1 MSRNQ
6 PTRNRIV
13 VETQSGRYRA
23 APGRGYPPKQKTG
36 EGWVALSIIGAAVLA
51 TFIALYLTS
60 RPYDPMTST
69 FDAQQEI
76 PQGPLASPSTA
87 TPSPSPTPKATAST
101 TPTAELT
108 EAPPDSA
115 RPPVDDAAIQ
125 AQIEKAINSDP
136 GLAQLD
142 VSTVVE
148 SGRVLLAGSVRS
160 AELKQR
166 VERVVK
172 SVKGVTGVDNQLVV
186 IEATP

>member
-23 APGRGYPPKQKTG
+23 PGRGYSSKQRTG
-36 EGWVALSIIGAAVLA
+36 EGWALLSIIGAAVLA

-69 FDAQQEI
+69 FDAQQAI
-76 PQGPLASPSTA
+76 PQGPLATPSSA
-87 TPSPSPTPKATAST
+87 TPSPSPTPQASPSVT
-101 TPTAELT
+101 KTVELNDAVAESVRPT
-108 EAPPDSA
+108 
-115 RPPVDDAAIQ
+115 DDAAIQ
-125 AQIEKAINSDP
+125 AQIEKAISSDP
-136 GLAQLD
+136 GLAQPD

-148 SGRVLLAGSVRS
+148 SGRVLITGSVRS

-166 VERVVK
+166 VERLVK
-172 SVKGVTGVDNQLVV
+172 SVKGVLTVDNQLVV

>member
-6 PTRNRIV
+6 PPRNRIV

-23 APGRGYPPKQKTG
+23 AGRGSAPRQKSG
-36 EGWVALSIIGAAVLA
+36 EGWVALSIIAAAVLA
-51 TFIALYLTS
+51 TFGALYVTS

-69 FDAQQEI
+69 FDARQTI
-76 PQGPLASPSTA
+76 PQGPLATA
-87 TPSPSPTPKATAST
+87 SATTPSPSPTPKATASAKAT
-101 TPTAELT
+101 V
-108 EAPPDSA
+108 EAAGAAADSPP
-115 RPPVDDAAIQ
+115 PPDDAAIQ

-148 SGRVLLAGSVRS
+148 SGRVMIAGSVRS

-172 SVKGVTGVDNQLVV
+172 SVKGVLGVDNQLVV

>member
-6 PTRNRIV
+6 PARNRIV

-23 APGRGYPPKQKTG
+23 AGRRYPPRQSTG
-36 EGWVALSIIGAAVLA
+36 EGWVALSIIAAAVLA
-51 TFIALYLTS
+51 TFGALYLTS

-69 FDAQQEI
+69 FDAQQAI
-76 PQGPLASPSTA
+76 PQGPLATPSNA
-87 TPSPSPTPKATAST
+87 TPSPSPTPKATASA
-101 TPTAELT
+101 TATVEST
-108 EAPPDSA
+108 EVAAESAPP
-115 RPPVDDAAIQ
+115 DDAAIQ
-125 AQIEKAINSDP
+125 AQIEKAISSDP

-172 SVKGVTGVDNQLVV
+172 SVKGVIGVDNQLVV

>member
-23 APGRGYPPKQKTG
+23 AGRDYQPNQKTG

-51 TFIALYLTS
+51 TFIALFLTS

-69 FDAQQEI
+69 FDAQQVI
-76 PQGPLASPSTA
+76 PQGPLATPSTA
-87 TPSPSPTPKATAST
+87 TPSPSPTPKATASAA
-101 TPTAELT
+101 TPIELT
-108 EAPPDSA
+108 DAVADSV
-115 RPPVDDAAIQ
+115 RPPNDAAIQ
-125 AQIEKAINSDP
+125 AQIEKAISSDP

-148 SGRVLLAGSVRS
+148 NGRVLIAGSVRS

-172 SVKGVTGVDNQLVV
+172 SVKGVLAVDNQLVV

>member
-23 APGRGYPPKQKTG
+23 AGRRHPPRQKTG

-60 RPYDPMTST
+60 RPYDPMSST
-69 FDAQQEI
+69 FDAQQAI
-76 PQGPLASPSTA
+76 PQGPLATPSTA
-87 TPSPSPTPKATAST
+87 TPSPSPTPKATASSA
-101 TPTAELT
+101 TPIELT
-108 EAPPDSA
+108 DAVADSVPP
-115 RPPVDDAAIQ
+115 PNDAAIQ
-125 AQIEKAINSDP
+125 AQIEKTINSDP

-148 SGRVLLAGSVRS
+148 NGRVLIAGSVHS

-166 VERVVK
+166 VERAVK
-172 SVKGVTGVDNQLVV
+172 SVKGVLTVDNQLVV